1 MIEYKTRILHYF
13 RTVDDDYEEHE
24 VSFCHYKPTDEVVM
38 KIDGKDVL
46 SISDE
51 WFGKF
56 YDTVKEMYEL
66 I

>member
-1 MIEYKTRILHYF
+1 MIEYKTKLRYDY

-24 VSFCHYKPTDEVVM
+24 VSLCHYKPTDTVTM

-51 WFGKF
+51 YFSKF
-56 YDTVKEMYEL
+56 YDIVF
-66 I
+66 